1 MITESSC
8 QPRKRRS
15 LRPAKNQVTKLRE
28 QCEESADF
36 LRMLDEHRVAFK
48 AQRLMLSA
56 LEEIRLPKAHYSP
69 RFAARLAFRFMQH
82 LEFAVMV
89 ATGPHYPGPTT
100 RGVARALFDLLRA
113 FDIHGC
119 TRADRLLAADLLQL
133 ASCLEKI
140 ATRQW
145 GR

>member
-8 QPRKRRS
+8 QPRTRRP
-15 LRPAKNQVTKLRE
+15 LHPVKNEVTRLRE
-28 QCEESADF
+28 HCEGSADF
-36 LRMLDEHRVAFK
+36 LRMLDEHRVPFK

-56 LEEIRLPKAHYSP
+56 LEEIGIPKAHYSP
-69 RFAARLAFRFMQH
+69 RFAARLSFRFIQH

-89 ATGPHYPGPTT
+89 ATVPDFPGPTT
-100 RGVARALFDLLRA
+100 RGVAHALFDLLRA

-140 ATRQW
+140 ATRRW